1 MGRTVRA
8 WGTSLLAAGL
18 LLGTAGCTSFAE
30 SSSDAEE
37 TTSASTTSSSAA
49 ETSESEEATT
59 SASSTSA
66 SDDGVLDEEDE
77 GRRLTLADFFA
88 VTDFEERRYDV
99 ADQNDVQGIGAT
111 VQSCGGDGYVQQ
123 LELRLANNFS
133 ELTFSA
139 AQANDS
145 RNSDQELAVEVVGNN
160 EQIDIRSVPFN
171 EVQDFTVDVE
181 GVNALVIRLYLD
193 DAAEDCGGS
202 VIGVITDA
210 TLN

>member
-1 MGRTVRA
+1 MT
-8 WGTSLLAAGL
+8 AGL

-30 SSSDAEE
+30 NSSDAEE
-37 TTSASTTSSSAA
+37 TTSASTTSSSPA

-111 VQSCGGDGYVQQ
+111 VQYCGGDPSYVQQ